1 VTSYHLKPGTSWAE
15 TYARC
20 VSVAPEAFEPD
31 RILNLIG
38 GDWARVGRPGD
49 HVTPVDGSPIQGPP
63 RVDRATAE
71 QAVRDARQA
80 HDDWSKVDLDE
91 RRERVTR
98 AVDEMSQ
105 HRDLLAML
113 PSRVAKFFAAQGDV
127 RSLDLPVP
135 LPRFQVRLHWHERD
149 ELNVA
154 GKWLRTAVADALRGI

>member
-1 VTSYHLKPGTSWAE
+1 MSSLQLKPGTSWSE

-38 GDWARVGRPGD
+38 GEWARVGRPGD

-80 HDDWSKVDLDE
+80 
-91 RRERVTR
+91 
-98 AVDEMSQ
+98 
-105 HRDLLAML
+105 
-113 PSRVAKFFAAQGDV
+113 
-127 RSLDLPVP
+127 RST
-135 LPRFQVRLHWHERD
+135 WTS
-149 ELNVA
+149 A
-154 GKWLRTAVADALRGI
+154 GSG